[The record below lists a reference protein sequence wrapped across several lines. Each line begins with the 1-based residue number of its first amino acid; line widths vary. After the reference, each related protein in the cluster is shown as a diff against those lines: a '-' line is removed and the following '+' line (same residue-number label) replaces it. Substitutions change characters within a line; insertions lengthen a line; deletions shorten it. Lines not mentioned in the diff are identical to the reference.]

1 MTKNPIK
8 DKHFPENLYRILSF
22 LSQKGKEVELSDIR
36 EEFKRE
42 ISKPVI
48 KAILYDLSFRN
59 FIKETTEKRD
69 RRKKIIFLTENGQD
83 LMQKLEKLAE
93 IM

>member
-1 MTKNPIK
+1 MEVKPIK
-8 DKHFPENLYRILSF
+8 DKHFPDSLYRILRF
-22 LSQKGKEVELSDIR
+22 LSRRGSEVELSDIR

-48 KAILYDLSFRN
+48 KAILYDLSLQN
-59 FIKETTEKRD
+59 FIKETTARRD
-69 RRKKIIFLTENGQD
+69 RRKKIIHLTEAGGK
-83 LMQKLEKLAE
+83 LLQKLEELDA